1 MKKFEFYWTADPTQ
15 QREDMKEIVL
25 NKNKRA
31 FDAAI
36 DSAKS
41 QKLDAQHN
49 ENMLLAE
56 IGKCNTVDI
65 SGLLMQRQII
75 KNADATIA
83 ELEGM
88 KAELFGE

>member
-1 MKKFEFYWTADPTQ
+1 MKKFEHYWAADPTQ

-31 FDAAI
+31 FESAI

-49 ENMLLAE
+49 ENLLLAE
-56 IGKCNTVDI
+56 IGKGNTVDI
-65 SGLLMQRQII
+65 SSLLMQRQVI

-83 ELEGM
+83 ELEAM
-88 KAELFGE
+88 KAELFAE